1 MPKMNRKKI
10 YKLLVAT
17 STVVTTMSM
26 ATDYDYVYAAE
37 DKNVQAIKNVYAA
50 RTQNIMGESEIS
62 QNSIKNFFNSLN
74 IKDYKLSVS
83 IDEFINIAYEEA
95 SMEGVRG
102 DIVVAQAFLETGY
115 FKYGD
120 GKGIVQPEDN
130 NFAGIGATGQA
141 NLRNT
146 FKDVR
151 EGLRAQVQHLKAYAS
166 TAPLNNTVIDPRFK
180 YVTRGSAKTL
190 AELNGK
196 WAYPGYNTK
205 NYTSLEA
212 AFEAGDTYGQKI
224 YSIIQR
230 ASNFNNTVS
239 ESKSQL
245 LAAKGQVINVST
257 NLRIRQLP
265 STDSVVLGYIA
276 SNQTFNIKDKSQD
289 WYNIEFNGITGY
301 VHKDYVKEIIAN
313 IPIPSVTGNELTKL
327 SYSVNTSEQGLLK
340 GQVINVSSNLR
351 IRQAP
356 NINSAIIG
364 YLVNGQTFTIKEK
377 NGDWYNIE
385 CGDKVGYIN
394 KNYVKELNTAVTTE
408 SDNKNQVTTIDIPK
422 QLANITSNTNTNTNT
437 DKQEKTSKGQ
447 VINISTNLRIRQGA
461 SSNTAIVGYLI
472 NGQTFTIKGQNG
484 DWYNIQWDNKTGYV
498 FKDYVKVIE
507 DNPSTEATKTE
518 TSKPQINELGTI
530 YNVSSNLRLRSK
542 PSTDSNSTTLAY
554 ILPGQTFTILGLS
567 GDWYNINYN
576 GKVGYVNKYYVK
588 KVDTSTN
595 SSTTNSSNTSSS
607 TVNTSKVF
615 DTVFSSLKAQIGSPY
630 VFGGA
635 GELLTSSLL
644 DKLKQ
649 TFPAQAQQGIYDLAE
664 KNVNK
669 GYRAFDCSGFLQWGF
684 KQAGITIG
692 RTTWDQ
698 INNGVEVSLK
708 DIKPGDILFYNDIQH
723 VGMYIGDGKWIDAPN
738 SRTTI
743 KISEVPWSKIGRAR
757 RIIN

>member
-1 MPKMNRKKI
+1 MNRKKI

-26 ATDYDYVYAAE
+26 ATDYVYAAE

-62 QNSIKNFFNSLN
+62 QNSIKKFFNSLN

-141 NLRNT
+141 NLRNI

-196 WAYPGYNTK
+196 WAYPGYDTK

-239 ESKSQL
+239 ENKSQL

-276 SNQTFNIKDKSQD
+276 NNQTFNIKTKSQD

-327 SYSVNTSEQGLLK
+327 SYSVNTSDQSVLK

-364 YLVNGQTFTIKEK
+364 YMVNGQTFTIKEK

-385 CGDKVGYIN
+385 YGDKFGYIN
-394 KNYVKELNTAVTTE
+394 KNYVKELNTATTTE
-408 SDNKNQVTTIDIPK
+408 GDNKSEVTTIDIPK
-422 QLANITSNTNTNTNT
+422 QLANTTSNTNT
-437 DKQEKTSKGQ
+437 DKQEKISKGQ
-447 VINISTNLRIRQGA
+447 VVNISTNLRVRQGA
-461 SSNTAIVGYLI
+461 SSNTAIIGYLI

-484 DWYNIQWDNKTGYV
+484 DWYNIQWDNKSGYV
-498 FKDYVKVIE
+498 YKDYVKVIE
-507 DNPSTEATKTE
+507 DNTSTEATKNQTQISE
-518 TSKPQINELGTI
+518 VSKPQINELGTI
-530 YNVSSNLRLRSK
+530 YNVSSNLRLRSN
-542 PSTDSNSTTLAY
+542 PSTDSTSTTLAY

-567 GDWYNINYN
+567 GDWYNVNYN

-595 SSTTNSSNTSSS
+595 SGTTNSSNTSSS

-644 DKLKQ
+644 DKLKK

-743 KISEVPWSKIGRAR
+743 KISEVPWSKVGRAR

>member
-1 MPKMNRKKI
+1 MNRKKI

>member
-1 MPKMNRKKI
+1 MNRKKI

-26 ATDYDYVYAAE
+26 ATDYVYASE

-239 ESKSQL
+239 ENKSQL

-276 SNQTFNIKDKSQD
+276 NNQTFNIKDKSQD

-313 IPIPSVTGNELTKL
+313 IPIPSVTGNQLTKL
-327 SYSVNTSEQGLLK
+327 SYSVNTSEQNLLK

-394 KNYVKELNTAVTTE
+394 KNYVKELNTATTTE
-408 SDNKNQVTTIDIPK
+408 GDNKNQVTTIDIPK
-422 QLANITSNTNTNTNT
+422 QLANTTSNTNT
-437 DKQEKTSKGQ
+437 DKQEKTSRGQ

-461 SSNTAIVGYLI
+461 SSNTSIIGYLI

-484 DWYNIQWDNKTGYV
+484 DWYNIQWNNKSGYV
-498 FKDYVKVIE
+498 YKDYVKIIE
-507 DNPSTEATKTE
+507 DNISTEATKNQPQISE
-518 TSKPQINELGTI
+518 ASKPQINELGTI
-530 YNVSSNLRLRSK
+530 YNVSSNLRLRSN
-542 PSTDSNSTTLAY
+542 PSTDSTSTTLAY

-567 GDWYNINYN
+567 GDWYNVNYN

-595 SSTTNSSNTSSS
+595 SGTTNSSNTSSS

-664 KNVNK
+664 ENVNK